1 MDTHKRVEAPSEAS
15 MSSLCPTFSLIFVS
29 LFFSFFFAF
38 FFLLSH
44 AHKEL
49 KCVSLNIMG
58 AGLYPKSLIKVL
70 ACILLWG
77 KQGMMVW
84 EEVKY
89 IL

>member
-29 LFFSFFFAF
+29 LFFFFF

-44 AHKEL
+44 AYKEL